1 MIPARSDRLLNPG
14 RGFRRICEQ
23 TRAVWS
29 RMSYVVVPLLLAR
42 HGETPDNAHGRILG
56 RRDPP
61 VSEAGRDQAAALAA
75 SLGTAVVAMWCSP
88 LLRARQ
94 TAEIVADA
102 IGVAPT
108 VLDDL
113 IESDRGSWEGKSFG
127 EILAVTPDLFAAFEA
142 AQDGFA
148 FPGGESLAQQV
159 ERTRR
164 ALTMVAAGPTPALVV
179 AHAGTIRAAMIAVG
193 RQPPPERELGH
204 GHAVPLSW
212 PTDG

>member
-1 MIPARSDRLLNPG
+1 MAS
-14 RGFRRICEQ
+14 
-23 TRAVWS
+23 
-29 RMSYVVVPLLLAR
+29 VVVPLLLAR
-42 HGETPDNAHGRILG
+42 HGETPDNAHGMILG

-61 VSEAGRDQAAALAA
+61 LSQVGREQAAGLAA
-75 SLGTAVVAMWCSP
+75 RLAAILGTAVVAMWCSP
-88 LLRARQ
+88 LSRARQ

-102 IGVAPT
+102 VGVPPT

-113 IESDRGSWEGKSFG
+113 IESDRGNWEGLSFG
-127 EILAVTPDLFAAFEA
+127 EISAVTPDLFAAFEA
-142 AQDGFA
+142 AQEGFA

-193 RQPPPERELGH
+193 RRPPPEQALGN
-204 GHAVPLSW
+204 GEAVPLGWSAYA
-212 PTDG
+212 

>member
-1 MIPARSDRLLNPG
+1 M
-14 RGFRRICEQ
+14 
-23 TRAVWS
+23 
-29 RMSYVVVPLLLAR
+29 PLLLAR
-42 HGETPDNAHGRILG
+42 HGETPDNEHGRIVG

-61 VSEAGRDQAAALAA
+61 LSEAGREQARRLAA

-113 IESDRGSWEGKSFG
+113 IESDRGSWEGQTFDD
-127 EILAVTPDLFAAFEA
+127 ITAVTPELFEAFEA
-142 AQDGFA
+142 AADGFA
-148 FPGGESLAQQV
+148 FPGGESLAHQV

-193 RQPPPERELGH
+193 HQPPPERALGH
-204 GHAVPLSW
+204 GEAVTLSW
-212 PTDG
+212 PAD